1 EFVQKMKDIE
11 TIKIIPSSFLKKY
24 FYYLKQNNLKNSLY
38 AIKDFLEIYLQYQIK
53 KYFSYRYVEINKLN
67 IFHI

>member
-1 EFVQKMKDIE
+1 MLLQFYDEKQTNLKQLSLMVSEYVQKMKDNE

-38 AIKDFLEIYLQYQIK
+38 AIKDFLEI
-53 KYFSYRYVEINKLN
+53 
-67 IFHI
+67 